1 MTRGAQLATL
11 AMALFV
17 AGCGSAAPSTPGVAL
32 VPSIWEVVSVRGS
45 AIDDASLPV
54 LAIERSNVAR
64 LELACG
70 EVDLRY
76 ASGTSGGAS
85 LSFGEQRVAATCATP
100 TDPDDIALRVAI
112 ADVEGWRV
120 MSDTSIELLDKG
132 GQVLV
137 ALRATTCDCPHQPPG
152 TGWPT
157 SS

>member
-11 AMALFV
+11 AVALLV

-32 VPSIWEVVSVRGS
+32 IPSIWEVASVRGTT
-45 AIDDASLPV
+45 IDGATLPV
-54 LAIERSNVAR
+54 LAIERSNLAR

-76 ASGTSGGAS
+76 ASGTSGGTS
-85 LSFGEQRVAATCATP
+85 LSFVEQRVAATCATP
-100 TDPDDIALRVAI
+100 IDPDDIALRAAI

-120 MSDTSIELLDKG
+120 MSDTSIELLDQG
-132 GQVLV
+132 GGVLV

-152 TGWPT
+152 TGGPT